1 MKSAF
6 FILPGL
12 VFSLSAMQ
20 LSAQTGLPKAI
31 LTPKRGTETPVVI
44 PLSHRYMP
52 GIPEGVK
59 VQPSVMLKK
68 WSADDLPFFCKI
80 EHKMGKNMS
89 LPLKFRLGSVEYVD
103 ALEGK

>member
-20 LSAQTGLPKAI
+20 LFAQTEHPKAI
-31 LTPKRGTETPVVI
+31 LLPKRAAEIRSVA
-44 PLSHRYMP
+44 PLSYRYLP
-52 GIPEGVK
+52 GYPEALK
-59 VQPSVMLKK
+59 AQPSVMLKK